1 MRRGGTVSADLTAPA
16 PRFDTVTQRDVRIPI
31 GAGVTGG
38 GGRLAQPGVTLSADL
53 HRPDTDRPVPVLVTV
68 QPYRKDFGGGD
79 GYASAADWFAARG
92 YASLIVDLRGTGA
105 SDGVRRPEFDPGDAD
120 DAGAAIEW
128 AASQPWCSGTAGA
141 WGISYAA
148 NITFRV
154 ASRRSPRLRAIVAL
168 DHGLDPARDS
178 VHPDGAR
185 GDLHALVNRGTSL
198 LVQQLLPPL
207 DGHDS
212 PAAQARWRQRLD
224 SAEPVFVDYARHGPG
239 HPVWRERAI
248 EGGCVAVP
256 TLCVGGSR
264 DAFLDGLVDAYERI
278 AGPKQLILGP
288 WGHVMPHESAFA
300 PIDFLPL
307 ALRWWDRWLGGRPVT
322 APASPVLLY
331 LGGTTPSWRG
341 YAQWPPAGT
350 TQTFGTH
357 GDTVLHP
364 GPARLRDG
372 QPVGAY
378 QPDASVGALRG
389 LPGLG
394 FGELTP
400 ALDQSD
406 DDARSV
412 SVTSA
417 PLSAPL
423 LLVGRPVVRVQLPPG
438 QRLRRLVARLCAVD
452 EAGTSSLLTIGVR
465 NEPGLL
471 SEADGA
477 DRYDLAL
484 RPLAHRIDAGTR
496 LRIALGDADFPRLN
510 PLADAEPFTILAV
523 ELALPQ
529 VPESAGMPVDL
540 PLADSPGTSA
550 SAVHWSVERDPDSD
564 ELRVDFRADSGTQ
577 LSPHGHQH
585 RTDSQLRA
593 MVRPARP
600 GAAVLSGQHSARLR
614 MSSGEE
620 VVACAAVRCTGSA
633 LWAHGEVSVAGVPVY
648 SRTWRLPLST
658 GTPPAQAAGPADDL
672 PTTGRAAAPASQSPV
687 P

>member
-1 MRRGGTVSADLTAPA
+1 MRRGGTVSADQSAPA
-16 PRFDTVTQRDVRIPI
+16 PRFDTVTERDIRIPL
-31 GAGVTGG
+31 GTGVLGG
-38 GGRLAQPGVTLSADL
+38 GGTQPGVTLSADL

-68 QPYRKDFGGGD
+68 QPYRKDFGGD
-79 GYASAADWFAARG
+79 GYATAADWFAARG
-92 YASLIVDLRGTGA
+92 YASLLVDLRGTGA

-128 AASQPWCSGTAGA
+128 AATQPWCSGTAGA

-154 ASRRSPRLRAIVAL
+154 ASRQSPRLRAIVAL

-207 DGHDS
+207 DGYDS
-212 PAAQARWRQRLD
+212 PAAQERWRQRLD

-248 EGGCVAVP
+248 EGACVAVP

-331 LGGTTPSWRG
+331 LGGTTPRWRG
-341 YAQWPPAGT
+341 YAQWPPAGDT
-350 TQTFGTH
+350 LTFGSH
-357 GDTVLHP
+357 GDAVLHP
-364 GPARLRDG
+364 GPASARDG
-372 QPVGAY
+372 QPVGVY

-423 LLVGRPVVRVQLPPG
+423 LLVGRPLLRVQLAAG
-438 QRLRRLVARLCAVD
+438 QRVRRLVARLCAVD
-452 EAGTSSLLTIGVR
+452 EAGASNLLTIGVV
-465 NEPGLL
+465 NEPG
-471 SEADGA
+471 EGA
-477 DRYDLAL
+477 GYDLAL
-484 RPLAHRIDAGTR
+484 RPLAHRVDAGTR

-510 PLADAEPFTILAV
+510 PLADAEPFTVLAV

-529 VPESAGMPVDL
+529 VPESAGVPVDL
-540 PLADSPGTSA
+540 PVADRPPAPGSTPE
-550 SAVHWSVERDPDSD
+550 SAVQWSVERDPDSD
-564 ELRVDFRADSGTQ
+564 ELRVDFRADSGAQ
-577 LSPHGHQH
+577 VSPHGYEH

-593 MVRPARP
+593 MVRPTQPA
-600 GAAVLSGQHSARLR
+600 GAVLSGQHSARLR
-614 MSSGEE
+614 LASGEE
-620 VVACAAVRCTGSA
+620 VAAYAAVRCTGSA
-633 LWAHGEVSVAGVPVY
+633 LWAHGEVSVAGMRIH

-658 GTPPAQAAGPADDL
+658 GTPPAQAAGPGDDL
-672 PTTGRAAAPASQSPV
+672 PATGRAGASASQSPV
-687 P
+687 G